1 MTMREMIIERILW
14 AVTEYTLA
22 TRYHVTEEGLAELSD
37 ADLLDLYE
45 DVAVDGV
52 Q

>member
-1 MTMREMIIERILW
+1 MTLREMIVERVLW
-14 AVTEYTLA
+14 AATEYTLA

-45 DVAVDGV
+45 DLAVDGV